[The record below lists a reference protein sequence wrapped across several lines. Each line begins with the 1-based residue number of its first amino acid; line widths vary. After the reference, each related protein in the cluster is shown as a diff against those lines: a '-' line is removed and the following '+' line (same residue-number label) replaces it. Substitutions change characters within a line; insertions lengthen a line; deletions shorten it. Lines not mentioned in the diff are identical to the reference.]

1 MQIFLFGALAIS
13 RVAVVFALQNIVP
26 VRVTVLTYLF
36 EGSLALGLFVT
47 LVSGALIS
55 FLASV
60 PTLGEG
66 RWETRD
72 LRRQVAALEA
82 QLAERPRPSPATE
95 MRPAVEARP
104 APAPADPVPGP
115 AAPSRPRPDDPT
127 EPGP

>member
-1 MQIFLFGALAIS
+1 VTAHTSQI
-13 RVAVVFALQNIVP
+13 
-26 VRVTVLTYLF
+26 
-36 EGSLALGLFVT
+36 EGSPALVLLVT
-47 LVSGALIS
+47 LVSGALLS
-55 FLASV
+55 FLATV
-60 PTLGEG
+60 PTLLTG